1 MISRVGVS
9 SSITRIGRSGGAPPL
24 RTRQRW
30 TAASRADRC
39 TGRLITQHH
48 LVAGSGKMR
57 LDKLSRH
64 GVILNHKNPRRLFRL
79 CTGLADSGAG
89 LSQSRGSRQGE
100 KEATSLARLALETE
114 LAALQFNQALGDGQA
129 QARTFCGLTGLR
141 ETVEGVKDALLI
153 LGGNSWPGI

>member
-1 MISRVGVS
+1 
-9 SSITRIGRSGGAPPL
+9 
-24 RTRQRW
+24 
-30 TAASRADRC
+30 
-39 TGRLITQHH
+39 
-48 LVAGSGKMR
+48 MR

-141 ETVEGVKDALLI
+141 ETVEGVKDALLL
-153 LGGNSWPGI
+153 LGGNSRPGIAHLHSDLAVRLVSYQFDAAACGREFDGVANQVHEHLLESRGVGADGEPGCGKLR

>member
-1 MISRVGVS
+1 AVGALHQQVQ
-9 SSITRIGRSGGAPPL
+9 GDCVGLEL
-24 RTRQRW
+24 RHDLRGTI
-30 TAASRADRC
+30 
-39 TGRLITQHH
+39 RLITQHH

-100 KEATSLARLALETE
+100 KEATSLARLALEAE
-114 LAALQFNQALGDGQA
+114 LPAL
-129 QARTFCGLTGLR
+129 
-141 ETVEGVKDALLI
+141 
-153 LGGNSWPGI
+153 